1 MKLIIL
7 ILCSVISLGSLAQND
22 TLIKSFDAKR
32 YKLNKKGMIVLSTWG
47 AATIAGSALG
57 YGLTNSHEEKQFYLM
72 NGAWGLINLGIALPG
87 ALAKQKT
94 SASIYE
100 MQKTQTKMEKI
111 FLANAML
118 DVGYIAGGVALK
130 QYGYNQTDVKQQQQF
145 NGFGNAIIIQ
155 GAGLLVFDS
164 FMTILNNRNRKK
176 NLDPILKKASITFA
190 GNYFRVG
197 YRF

>member
-1 MKLIIL
+1 MKLIISL
-7 ILCSVISLGSLAQND
+7 LLCLYSLGAASQSD
-22 TLIKSFDAKR
+22 TLIKNFDTKR
-32 YKLNKKGMIVLSTWG
+32 YQLNKKGMIVLSTWG
-47 AATIAGSALG
+47 GATMIGSAIG

-87 ALAKQKT
+87 ALAKQKN

-118 DVGYIAGGVALK
+118 DITYVTGGVLLK
-130 QYGYNQTDVKQQQQF
+130 QYSYNQTDIKKQQQF
-145 NGFGNAIIIQ
+145 NGFGNAVIIQ
-155 GAGLLVFDS
+155 GAGLLIFDS

-176 NLDPILKKASITFA
+176 NLDPILKKASISFT